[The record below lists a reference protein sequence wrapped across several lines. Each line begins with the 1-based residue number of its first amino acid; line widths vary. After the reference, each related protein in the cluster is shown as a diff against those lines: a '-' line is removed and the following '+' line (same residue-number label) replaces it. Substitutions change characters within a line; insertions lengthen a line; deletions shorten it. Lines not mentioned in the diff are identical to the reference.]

1 MKMKWITEKT
11 GKNSGKNRGIL
22 GAAGRSLKVFLTA
35 GVLGIFLSGTAFA
48 ASGEDA
54 YRMAEGTENYA
65 DVYDMADLFTDEEE
79 QQLSG
84 QAQTLSE
91 KMKMEAVIVTRRKI
105 LTPRRCLRTDFTRR
119 AALEQAL
126 TIQESCSSSTWTT
139 GSFIFPRPD
148 R

>member
-1 MKMKWITEKT
+1 MFKR
-11 GKNSGKNRGIL
+11 NRIL
-22 GAAGRSLKVFLTA
+22 GAAGRSLKVFLAA

-79 QQLSG
+79 QQLSR

-91 KMKMEAVIVTRRKI
+91 KMKMEAVIVT
-105 LTPRRCLRTDFTRR
+105 TEENSDAFLRSSMSAN
-119 AALEQAL
+119 AARGKSGR
-126 TIQESCSSSTWTT
+126 I
-139 GSFIFPRPD
+139 GSKKPLL
-148 R
+148 

>member
-22 GAAGRSLKVFLTA
+22 GAAGRSLKVFLAA

-65 DVYDMADLFTDEEE
+65 DVYDMADL
-79 QQLSG
+79 
-84 QAQTLSE
+84 
-91 KMKMEAVIVTRRKI
+91 
-105 LTPRRCLRTDFTRR
+105 LRTKKNNSSLDRR
-119 AALEQAL
+119 RRFL
-126 TIQESCSSSTWTT
+126 
-139 GSFIFPRPD
+139 R

>member
-11 GKNSGKNRGIL
+11 GKNSGKRQGIL
-22 GAAGRSLKVFLTA
+22 GAAGRSLKVFLAA

-91 KMKMEAVIVTRRKI
+91 KMKMEASHRHDGGK
-105 LTPRRCLRTDFTRR
+105 F
-119 AALEQAL
+119 
-126 TIQESCSSSTWTT
+126 
-139 GSFIFPRPD
+139 
-148 R
+148 